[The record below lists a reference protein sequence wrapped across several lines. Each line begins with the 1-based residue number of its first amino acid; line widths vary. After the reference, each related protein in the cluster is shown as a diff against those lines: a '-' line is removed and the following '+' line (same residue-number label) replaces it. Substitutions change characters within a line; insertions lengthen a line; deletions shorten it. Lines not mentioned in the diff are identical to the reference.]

1 MSIIVRDMEMPE
13 NCGSC
18 PLSKSV
24 SSSIGNSIVCSQIGR
39 VGARFD
45 DEYEVLNNRHP
56 RCPLFEVKAWKDI

>member
-1 MSIIVRDMEMPE
+1 MSVIVRDMEMPE